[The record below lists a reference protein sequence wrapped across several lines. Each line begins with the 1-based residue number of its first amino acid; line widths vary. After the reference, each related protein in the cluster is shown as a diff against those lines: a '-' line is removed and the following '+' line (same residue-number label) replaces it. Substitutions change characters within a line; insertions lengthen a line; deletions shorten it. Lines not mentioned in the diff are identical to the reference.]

1 MLILDAAVCIAKD
14 LNLNPLVERRGE
26 AVMSHTSGLERVDS
40 CFGTVELL
48 LEDAL
53 HCNFLLGLASGLQA
67 ARTAY
72 LVAVRVALGCLI
84 EPDVLPIRL
93 VDIALLVLFVDHETV
108 GVSAGALDIAA
119 ICCHCR

>member
-1 MLILDAAVCIAKD
+1 MLILDAAVCIAED

-26 AVMSHTSGLERVDS
+26 AVMSQTSGLERVDS

-67 ARTAY
+67 A
-72 LVAVRVALGCLI
+72 
-84 EPDVLPIRL
+84 
-93 VDIALLVLFVDHETV
+93 
-108 GVSAGALDIAA
+108 
-119 ICCHCR
+119 